1 MVQDEQKD
9 NANAYINYWKKEKEK
24 EKERNREKSTVGVE
38 RGTIGK

>member
-1 MVQDEQKD
+1 MVQDEQND
-9 NANAYINYWKKEKEK
+9 NANAYINYWKKEK